1 MNLSSLDG
9 VLNAI
14 GLGTL
19 SIGGRLRPMQ
29 SGLIRRYITVLMVA
43 TVAIVALLVAVYLGG

>member
-1 MNLSSLDG
+1 

-19 SIGGRLRPMQ
+19 SLGNKLRSAQ
-29 SGLIRRYITVLMVA
+29 SGLIRRYVTVLMLAAVA
-43 TVAIVALLVAVYLGG
+43 LVALLVAVYLGG